1 MASSEYNYDEE
12 GETWPFF
19 ILALLTFILIPVTI
33 SYFAK
38 LISTTDPTK
47 INSTITGSIKENAD
61 SLEIDNLETL
71 KEFKSKQKS
80 SKIFNTSLLFIIIG
94 WITVIYVGKYLT
106 KETNMSGLFDPYT
119 ILDVSFSASEREIK
133 SHYRKLSL
141 KYHPDKLPRDLTEEA
156 RQKMEQEY
164 IRLTSAYKALTDE
177 VTRENFIRYGHPDG
191 EQPITHGIAL
201 PQFLVEGKY
210 SSIVVLIYF
219 ILIGILLPVIVGK
232 WWNNVKSHTKKG
244 LHINTAGK
252 FVRKFADKDPAKIFT
267 PDVILDYI
275 LESEEINE
283 ILPNLTTKERKQLV
297 QDHFDRKQSS
307 QEKQKIELIAKIPF
321 LIDGFIDIATVFRLQ
336 DAIFAAEDLK
346 KAVIQAVSP
355 NGKYQ
360 ELLQLPYVDKEV
372 VTKQPIKKLGKLFS
386 VSKEEAQKALGIKDN
401 AKFETALSVAS
412 QIASL
417 RIIEAEFKVPG
428 EEEVNPHSSCHISLK
443 FLVKSPKLKSCPEID
458 EERLK
463 DEETLEYMKNP
474 FVVNEQQPK
483 LPFAYAPRFPLP
495 IRQNWSC
502 FVIQQKENKILEDTK
517 PSILEN
523 IDLSNLNLTQEEW
536 EYGSKCTIGTFKI
549 PIPAPSGNVGTYYYR
564 VVLKSNSYYGV
575 DVDIP
580 VDLDVVPLPKE
591 KSLAGIK
598 KLMEKRQKEENDESE
613 SEESDSDSDISDP
626 EEDSLAG
633 ALAALRGEITKT
645 KKKGKDDED
654 EDEEEDEDVFTDI
667 DTETEDES

>member
-19 ILALLTFILIPVTI
+19 ILALLSFILIPITI
-33 SYFAK
+33 NYFAT
-38 LISTTDPTK
+38 LLSTSDPTK
-47 INSTITGSIKENAD
+47 INSKIIGSIKEDAET
-61 SLEIDNLETL
+61 LKIDNLNDI
-71 KEFKSKQKS
+71 KSFRNKQRS
-80 SKIFNTSLLFIIIG
+80 SKILNKSLIIIVLG
-94 WITVIYVGKYLT
+94 WATVIYLGLYVT
-106 KETNMSGLFDPYT
+106 KETDMTGLFDPYT
-119 ILDVSFSASEREIK
+119 ILDVSFTASEKEIK

-156 RQKMEQEY
+156 RLKMEQEY
-164 IRLTSAYKALTDE
+164 IKLTSAYKALTDE

-210 SSIVVLIYF
+210 SAIVVVIYF

-244 LHINTAGK
+244 LHINTAGN

-275 LESEEINE
+275 VESEEINE
-283 ILPNLTTKERKQLV
+283 IAPNLNQKERKQLV
-297 QDHFDRKQSS
+297 QDHFDRKRSTN
-307 QEKQKIELIAKIPF
+307 EKQKIELIAKIPF
-321 LIDGFIDIATVFRLQ
+321 LIDGLIDIATVFRLQ

-360 ELLQLPYVDKEV
+360 EILQLPYVDKEV
-372 VTKQPIKKLGKLFS
+372 VVKQPIKKLGKLFA
-386 VSKEEAQKALGIKDN
+386 VSKEEAQKALGITDT
-401 AKFETALSVAS
+401 AKFETALAVAS
-412 QIASL
+412 QIPSL
-417 RIIEAEFKVPG
+417 RIIDAEFKVPG
-428 EEEVNPHSSCHISLK
+428 EEEVNPHSSCHISIK

-474 FVVNEQQPK
+474 FTVNEQQPK
-483 LPFAYAPRFPLP
+483 LPFAYAPNFPLP

-502 FVIQQKENKILEDTK
+502 FVIQQKENKIFEDTK
-517 PSILEN
+517 PLILEN

-536 EYGSKCTIGTFKI
+536 IDGTKCTIGRFNI
-549 PIPAPSGNVGTYYYR
+549 PIPTPSGNVGTYYYR
-564 VVLKSNSYYGV
+564 VVLKSNAYYGV

-580 VDLDVVPLPKE
+580 VDLEVVPLPKE

-598 KLMEKRQKEENDESE
+598 KLMEKRKKEDNDESE

-633 ALAALRGEITKT
+633 ALAALRGEITKA
-645 KKKGKDDED
+645 KKDKK
-654 EDEEEDEDVFTDI
+654 EDEEDDDEDEDVFTDI